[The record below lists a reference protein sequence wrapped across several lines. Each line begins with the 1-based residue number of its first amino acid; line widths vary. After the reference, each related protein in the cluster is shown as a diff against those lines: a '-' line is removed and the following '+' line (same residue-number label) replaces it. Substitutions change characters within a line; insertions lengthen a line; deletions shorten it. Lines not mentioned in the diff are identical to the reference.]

1 MGLQILPSCSMAR
14 RVIEAAGPTLYRS
27 PQPLES
33 PMRLAV
39 ALLLALAAAPASA
52 ATGQDVFNDKCA
64 ECHTVDPPS
73 GTAPALKGVV
83 GRKVASLSDFQYSDA
98 LKAKGG
104 AWTEAALDA
113 FIANPKAYAP
123 GTQMTAGDA
132 DPADRKAIID
142 YLKSAP

>member
-1 MGLQILPSCSMAR
+1 MRATLVLIL
-14 RVIEAAGPTLYRS
+14 T
-27 PQPLES
+27 
-33 PMRLAV
+33 
-39 ALLLALAAAPASA
+39 LAAAPAFA
-52 ATGQDVFNDKCA
+52 ATGQDVFNDKCGD
-64 ECHTVDPPS
+64 CHTIDPPS

-113 FIANPKAYAP
+113 FLASPKTYAP
-123 GTQMTAGDA
+123 GTQMTGGAA

-142 YLKSAP
+142 YLKTAQ

>member
-1 MGLQILPSCSMAR
+1 
-14 RVIEAAGPTLYRS
+14 
-27 PQPLES
+27 
-33 PMRLAV
+33 MRLTF
-39 ALLLALAAAPASA
+39 ALLLVLTAAPAFA
-52 ATGQDVFNDKCA
+52 ATGQDAFNDKCGD
-64 ECHTVDPPS
+64 CHTVDPPS

-104 AWTEAALDA
+104 TWTEAALDA

-123 GTQMTAGDA
+123 GTEMTGGAA